1 MDTGAALIVL
11 GILAIIVLPF
21 IIHSFYKKQ
30 KDVKFLKD
38 FISLAEKEKIV
49 ISQKELWNNCYIIGI
64 DNGSKKILYTNKRKD
79 KVEEILIDLTEIEKC
94 RIANFNRTIK
104 SQSGKS
110 NISDRL
116 ELVFTF
122 RKSDIPEK
130 SLEFYDSTEFMPT
143 DKENYII
150 ENWLHII
157 NSNLISSKK

>member
-1 MDTGAALIVL
+1 MDNGS
-11 GILAIIVLPF
+11 AIIVLVIVALIALPF
-21 IIHSFYKKQ
+21 IFHSLYKKK
-30 KDVKFLKD
+30 KDMKFLRD

-64 DNGSKKILYTNKRKD
+64 DNNSKKILYTNKRKE
-79 KVEEILIDLTEIEKC
+79 KVEEILIDLTEVENC
-94 RIANFNRTIK
+94 RIANINRTLK
-104 SQSGKS
+104 GQSGNS

-116 ELVFTF
+116 ELIFTF

-143 DKENYII
+143 DKENSII

-157 NSNLISSKK
+157 NSNLISSKR